1 MPDIMATSHLVP
13 QSTPLSV
20 GSSMDGKKE
29 LGDHHG
35 EASTLCAA
43 GPKAEPTVSDV
54 EKAVL
59 SEQVSSPQPP
69 EPKKARILR
78 MIKLSMALILPV
90 FLETLDQTVVAT
102 AQTRIASQFNA
113 LSEQQWC
120 VQLTKHHR

>member
-1 MPDIMATSHLVP
+1 M
-13 QSTPLSV
+13 
-20 GSSMDGKKE
+20 E

-35 EASTLCAA
+35 EASALCAA
-43 GPKAEPTVSDV
+43 GPKAEPAVLDL
-54 EKAVL
+54 EKADL
-59 SEQVSSPQPP
+59 SEQIPEQQPP

-78 MIKLSMALILPV
+78 MVKLSMALILPV

-120 VQLTKHHR
+120 VYRRYSTHEG